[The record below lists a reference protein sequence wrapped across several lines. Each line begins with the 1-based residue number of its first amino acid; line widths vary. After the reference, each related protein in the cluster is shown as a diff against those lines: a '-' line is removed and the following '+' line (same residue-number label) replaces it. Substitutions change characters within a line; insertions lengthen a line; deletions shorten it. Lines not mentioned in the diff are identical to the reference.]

1 MKLKAKMI
9 ALSLIPSVVLGII
22 LFFVAATR
30 IADSVYDEAY
40 VGMEATAL
48 AVRDI
53 AVAVFRGF
61 FVFICNLL
69 HTLYVLKAK
78 EVTNT

>member
-1 MKLKAKMI
+1 MI
-9 ALSLIPSVVLGII
+9 ALSLVPSIILGII
-22 LFFVAATR
+22 LFLVSVDR

-53 AVAVFRGF
+53 FEIG
-61 FVFICNLL
+61 NDGQ
-69 HTLYVLKAK
+69 YVIFLFTKAMGMRSW
-78 EVTNT
+78 E